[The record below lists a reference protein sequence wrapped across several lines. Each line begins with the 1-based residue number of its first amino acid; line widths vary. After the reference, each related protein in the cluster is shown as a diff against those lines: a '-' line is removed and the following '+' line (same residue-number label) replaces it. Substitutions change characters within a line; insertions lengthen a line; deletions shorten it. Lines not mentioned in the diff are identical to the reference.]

1 MQHFTRS
8 RFTAAMVAL
17 SALATLAAGCAG
29 STAVPV
35 DGNPAFQQQM
45 PDASAGSRVAQQNL
59 VKDLAALK
67 KDTKT
72 LTKQPMI
79 SLDLS
84 TLSAA
89 LKAERQDW
97 QSEQSDSCSSVA
109 DDARLVAWD
118 AQIVSRDAGT
128 LRGDLAQLQAGDVTS
143 VSNDLTNVQNDL
155 SALKLLGLTPQVT
168 SSAEIAAGT
177 YAVESASDK
186 MTAAESTRNA
196 TASTAG
202 QLAASAQDWAKQ
214 HAC

>member
-17 SALATLAAGCAG
+17 SAVATLTAGCAG

-45 PDASAGSRVAQQNL
+45 PDASAGTRVAQQNL
-59 VKDLAALK
+59 VTDLAALK
-67 KDTKT
+67 KDAKKLTT
-72 LTKQPMI
+72 LTTI

-89 LKAERQDW
+89 LNAERQDW
-97 QSEQSDSCSSVA
+97 QSEQSDGCSSVA
-109 DDARLVAWD
+109 GDARLVAWD
-118 AQIVSRDAGT
+118 AETVSRDAGT
-128 LRGDLAQLQAGDVTS
+128 LRGDLTQLQAGDVKT
-143 VSNDLTNVQNDL
+143 VSDDLTNVQNDL
-155 SALKLLGLTPQVT
+155 SALQLLGLTPQVT
-168 SSAEIAAGT
+168 SSAEVAAGT
-177 YAVESASDK
+177 YAVERAQDK
-186 MTAAESTRNA
+186 MTAADSTRNA

-202 QLAASAQDWAKQ
+202 QIAESAQEWAKQ

>member
-8 RFTAAMVAL
+8 RFAAAMG
-17 SALATLAAGCAG
+17 ALALLPALAAGCAG

-35 DGNPAFQQQM
+35 DGNPAFQPRV
-45 PDASAGSRVAQQNL
+45 PDATAGTRVAQQNL

-67 KDTKT
+67 KDTKK
-72 LTKQPMI
+72 LTNQTMI

-84 TLSAA
+84 ALAAA

-109 DDARLVAWD
+109 DDARLVAFD
-118 AQIVSRDAGT
+118 AETVSRDART
-128 LRGDLAQLQAGDVTS
+128 LRGDLTQLQAGDVTD

-168 SSAEIAAGT
+168 SSAEVAAGT

-186 MTAAESTRNA
+186 MMAADSTRNA

-202 QLAASAQDWAKQ
+202 RLSNSAQEWAKQ

>member
-8 RFTAAMVAL
+8 RFAATMVAL
-17 SALATLAAGCAG
+17 SGLATLAAGCGG

-45 PDASAGSRVAQQNL
+45 PDATAGTRVAQQNL
-59 VKDLAALK
+59 VKDLATLK

-72 LTKQPMI
+72 LTKQATI

-97 QSEQSDSCSSVA
+97 QSEQSDGCSSVA

-118 AQIVSRDAGT
+118 AETVSRDAGT
-128 LRGDLAQLQAGDVTS
+128 LRGDLAQLQAGDVTT

-155 SALKLLGLTPQVT
+155 SALKLLGLTPQV
-168 SSAEIAAGT
+168 SSAAEVAAGT

-186 MTAAESTRNA
+186 MMAADSTRNA
-196 TASTAG
+196 TATTAG
-202 QLAASAQDWAKQ
+202 QLADSAQDWAKQ